1 MRKLLMLKSI
11 KELMAEPFNPDDY
24 ITAVDLLETMTDVML
39 HSLET
44 MNDSTI
50 SNKYEDWL
58 DYRKK
63 CHEVK
68 RLVDEVRLYAIEY
81 DNTFKA

>member
-1 MRKLLMLKSI
+1 MSKIILLKSMRD
-11 KELMAEPFNPDDY
+11 LMTEPFNSEDY
-24 ITAVDLLETMTDVML
+24 IDAVDLVESLTDVLL

-44 MNDSTI
+44 MNDTTI

-58 DYRKK
+58 DYKKK

-81 DNTFKA
+81 DNTFRA